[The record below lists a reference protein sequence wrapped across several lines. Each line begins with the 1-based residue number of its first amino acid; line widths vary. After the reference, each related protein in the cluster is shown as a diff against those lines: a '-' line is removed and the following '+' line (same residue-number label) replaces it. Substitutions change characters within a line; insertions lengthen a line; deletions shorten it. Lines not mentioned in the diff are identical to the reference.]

1 MGIDSRR
8 PVSLLVTDEPELVL
22 QLKEIFGDLGFDSDI
37 ALDVPHAAQQLKRRA
52 PDFVCVSLSLP
63 RGSGYEV
70 CELVRSDPKLSRVP
84 ILVMSDR
91 HLPED
96 VAFAEDVGADSF
108 VARPFSMDTLRS
120 EVIATLESKRSGEP
134 SIPSSGEPL

>member
-1 MGIDSRR
+1 MGTNKRR
-8 PVSLLVTDEPELVL
+8 PVSLLVTDEPDLVE
-22 QLKEIFGDLGFDSDI
+22 QLKVVFDDLGFDSDV
-37 ALDVPHAAQQLKRRA
+37 AVDVPHAATQIKRRA

-70 CELVRSDPKLSRVP
+70 CELVRSDPKLERVP
-84 ILVMSDR
+84 ILVMSER

-96 VAFAEDVGADSF
+96 VAFAEDVGADTF

-120 EVIATLESKRSGEP
+120 EVVATLAGKPSPSFRPAGEA
-134 SIPSSGEPL
+134 S